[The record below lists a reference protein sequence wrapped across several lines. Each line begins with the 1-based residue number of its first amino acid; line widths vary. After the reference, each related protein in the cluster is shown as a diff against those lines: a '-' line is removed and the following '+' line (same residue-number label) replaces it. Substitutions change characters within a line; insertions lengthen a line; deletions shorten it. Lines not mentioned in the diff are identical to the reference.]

1 MDFESLETSWMV
13 DRLVGRLL
21 GRLVVRLAGRLVGR
35 LVFRSSTKFDASY
48 RESIANKIFWG
59 TVFIF
64 TFAHV
69 FGVLNQICVFNLY
82 INQ

>member
-13 DRLVGRLL
+13 DRLVGRLV
-21 GRLVVRLAGRLVGR
+21 GRLVVRLAGRLVFG
-35 LVFRSSTKFDASY
+35 SSTKFDASY
-48 RESIANKIFWG
+48 RESIANEIFWG

-69 FGVLNQICVFNLY
+69 FRVLNQICVFNLY